1 MIPRADIG
9 PGAETS
15 PDFVGDPGDRVF
27 RVTTRPANPPSLRV
41 IVCPPVGGEAARN
54 YRREVLLSRR
64 LSGSGIETV
73 RFHYRGSGHSDEV
86 ERGGFT
92 TMLEDARTI
101 ADACEDATPTIWMG
115 TRVGG
120 SVAACMAVAR
130 PARGL
135 IIWDPVHDPV
145 AYFRDILRAQV
156 FSAFRRDE
164 AGTAPK
170 TDLIGD
176 LRAAGSIDLLG
187 YRITAS
193 LLDELCGEHPLK
205 ALDMKG
211 TAALLVDLRRKG
223 DPRSE
228 TVRLGAQW
236 EKTGAQVEVMGVA
249 LNEPWWYGARSGSKA
264 DDTSDPNQT
273 LLDATAGFVENM
285 ERVTS

>member
-1 MIPRADIG
+1 VK
-9 PGAETS
+9 T
-15 PDFVGDPGDRVF
+15 F
-27 RVTTRPANPPSLRV
+27 
-41 IVCPPVGGEAARN
+41 
-54 YRREVLLSRR
+54 
-64 LSGSGIETV
+64 
-73 RFHYRGSGHSDEV
+73 
-86 ERGGFT
+86 GFA
-92 TMLEDARTI
+92 TMLEDAR
-101 ADACEDATPTIWMG
+101 AVAEACEDGTPTIWMG

-120 SVAACMAVAR
+120 SVAACMVASR

-135 IIWDPVHDPV
+135 IIWDAVHDPV

-176 LRAAGSIDLLG
+176 LKASGSIDLLG

-193 LLDELCGEHPLK
+193 LLDELCAEHPLK
-205 ALDMKG
+205 ALDMEG
-211 TAALLVDLRRKG
+211 TMALLVDLRRKG

-236 EKTGAQVEVMGVA
+236 EKTGAQVQVMGVA

-273 LLDATAGFVENM
+273 LLDATVGFIEDM
-285 ERVTS
+285 ARVTP